1 MKKLVAMLLV
11 LTMVLGLSMTAMAED
26 TTYVNKDDQDLS
38 GSIGVF
44 NGFTKKFTSTYGG
57 TTPAATFSF
66 TVTNPTTYKDNEGT
80 EKDVSTIPTVSVTP
94 TQFAA
99 GDTSKTVPVS
109 IDVNNAPLGVYT
121 YKITETDP
129 GMTGV
134 TIADPFYLVVTILR
148 DENNGKHYVAAMHLE
163 SADGVKK
170 EEIENTYKNGSLQVT
185 KQVSGNMA
193 DQAKYFPFTVTF
205 TSKAA
210 ISSPISVSFSGAE
223 ASSPVGTLPTDPA
236 GETYAVSNNI
246 YTFYLKH
253 GESIKFDN
261 VPEGV
266 TYAVTEEAGEYT
278 PTQTG
283 DTGTIEGDKTAA
295 FTNTLTATIDTGIS
309 MDSLPYIVI
318 IALVAV
324 AAAAF
329 FMRRRRSGDE

>member
-38 GSIGVF
+38 GSIDNF
-44 NGFTKKFTSTYGG
+44 EGFTKKFTATNGG

-66 TVTNPTTYKDNEGT
+66 NVTDPTTYTDNEGN
-80 EKDVSTIPTVSVTP
+80 EKSASTIPSVSVTA
-94 TQFAA
+94 TAFAEGA
-99 GDTSKTVPVS
+99 TSETVPVS
-109 IDVNNAPLGVYT
+109 INVNNAPLGVYT
-121 YKITETDP
+121 YTITETDP
-129 GMTGV
+129 GMAGV

-205 TSKAA
+205 TSEAA
-210 ISSPISVSFSGAE
+210 ISSPISVSFNGAA
-223 ASSPVGTLPTDPA
+223 ASSPVGTLPTNPA
-236 GETYAVSNNI
+236 GETYAVSNNT

-266 TYAVTEEAGEYT
+266 SYAVTEEAGEYT
-278 PTQTG
+278 PAKTG
-283 DTGTIEGDKTAA
+283 DKGTIEGDKTAE